1 MEDAVEEYTRNQ
13 DTVGPIEEL
22 AVTAKA
28 ETVQNPEQLLQPM
41 VVAHAPMAVAGNVYL
56 GQTAM
61 DQPFTFTREQLLA
74 SSTGPRGDVLIA
86 GLVDVN
92 PAVGIVTDNGDG
104 TWTYSPVAGFTGDDV
119 QISFTVSDGNG
130 GIASARALLD
140 VTASVNRPP
149 VTGNVDLGSM
159 EEDGTLT
166 FSAAQLLS
174 GSPDT
179 DGEALTITAVT
190 VNPHYGLV
198 TDNGDGTWTFT
209 PSENFHDF
217 DVPLI
222 FAVEN
227 GNGDTD
233 TAVALV
239 DVIAAP
245 CPPETYDVAPAP
257 IEEDQTLTFSADQL
271 LSNTYEANN
280 ERLVTSVTVNP
291 AYGDIVDN
299 GDGTWSFAPAENF
312 HHEDIFLCFAVE
324 DKPDRSPAP
333 PSSRIPTLSPSTF
346 RAAENSARTIFN
358 HNNTYIPLERRS
370 KYVAATQRSLSRIPI
385 SSARRFHI

>member
-1 MEDAVEEYTRNQ
+1 MEDAVKEDTRNQ
-13 DTVGPIEEL
+13 DTAGPIEE
-22 AVTAKA
+22 
-28 ETVQNPEQLLQPM
+28 
-41 VVAHAPMAVAGNVYL
+41 MAAAGNVYL

-61 DQPFTFTREQLLA
+61 DKPFTFTREQLLA
-74 SSTGPRGDVLIA
+74 SSTGPRSDVLIA
-86 GLVDVN
+86 GLVDVD
-92 PAVGIVTDNGDG
+92 PAVGTVTDNGDG
-104 TWTYSPVAGFTGDDV
+104 TWTFSPVAGFTGDDV

-140 VTASVNRPP
+140 VTASANRPP

-174 GSPDT
+174 GSSDA
-179 DGEALTITAVT
+179 DGDALTITAVT
-190 VNPHYGLV
+190 VNPHYGVV

-245 CPPETYDVAPAP
+245 CPPEIGATDPAP
-257 IEEDQTLTFSADQL
+257 IHKDQTLTFSAEQL
-271 LSNTYEANN
+271 LSNTSESVG
-280 ERLVTSVTVNP
+280 ESLLVTSVTVNP

-299 GDGTWSFAPAENF
+299 GDGTWSFAPSEHF

-324 DKPDRSPAP
+324 DRPCRLPTRLSTY
-333 PSSRIPTLSPSTF
+333 IPTLLSSTF
-346 RAAENSARTIFN
+346 RTTEDSARTIFN
-358 HNNTYIPLERRS
+358 YKNTYISLERRL
-370 KYVAATQRSLSRIPI
+370 KYVVVAQSSLSRLPI

>member
-1 MEDAVEEYTRNQ
+1 MEDAVEEYTRYQ
-13 DTVGPIEEL
+13 DPVGPIEEL

-41 VVAHAPMAVAGNVYL
+41 GISRAPMAVAGNVYL

-61 DQPFTFTREQLLA
+61 DQPFTFTLEQLLA

-140 VTASVNRPP
+140 VTASANRPP
-149 VTGNVDLGSM
+149 VTGNVDLGSIA
-159 EEDGTLT
+159 EDGTLT

-174 GSPDT
+174 GSSDT
-179 DGEALTITAVT
+179 DGDALTITAVT

-198 TDNGDGTWTFT
+198 TDNGDGTWTFS

-239 DVIAAP
+239 DVIATP
-245 CPPETYDVAPAP
+245 CPPEIDKAEPAAFD
-257 IEEDQTLTFSADQL
+257 EDQTLTFSVEQL
-271 LSNTYEANN
+271 LTNTSESQS
-280 ERLVTSVTVNP
+280 ESLLVTSVTVNP

-299 GDGTWSFAPAENF
+299 GDGTWSFAPSENF
-312 HHEDIFLCFAVE
+312 HCEDIFLCFAVE
-324 DKPDRSPAP
+324 DTPGRLPAP
-333 PSSRIPTLSPSTF
+333 RSTYIPSISSSTSRIT
-346 RAAENSARTIFN
+346 EDSAPMFN
-358 HNNTYIPLERRS
+358 YKNTYISLERRL
-370 KYVAATQRSLSRIPI
+370 KYVAFAQSSLSHLPI
-385 SSARRFHI
+385 SSTRRFHI